1 MSEPNYKALYF
12 ELAHQIVLV
21 QRIKAA
27 AFDGQADGHQFW
39 EAQSRLDALAGAAL
53 SWQSDPEL
61 YAELLARKER
71 SHGTTDV

>member
-1 MSEPNYKALYF
+1 MIEPDYKALYF
-12 ELAHQIVLV
+12 ELAEQICVV

-39 EAQSRLDALAGAAL
+39 EAQGRLDALTGAAL
-53 SWQSDPEL
+53 SWRSDPDL

-71 SHGTTDV
+71 VRDPK